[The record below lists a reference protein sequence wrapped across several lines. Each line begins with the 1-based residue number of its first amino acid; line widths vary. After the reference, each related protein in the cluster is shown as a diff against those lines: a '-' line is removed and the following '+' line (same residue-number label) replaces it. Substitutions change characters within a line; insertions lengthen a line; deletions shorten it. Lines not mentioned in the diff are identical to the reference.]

1 MIHIASQ
8 GPRLLEMAPQ
18 SHSCTIWHRYY
29 HWLLRQG
36 QRHLECKTLAVL
48 YRGRSLHVS
57 VKHICQFCSVFAET
71 SLLTLFRKLMCDS
84 HGRNMQKHLEEL

>member
-18 SHSCTIWHRYY
+18 SLSCTIWHRYY

-57 VKHICQFCSVFAET
+57 VKHMCSVFAET